1 MIYLWHLSVCPWV
14 FLGWNNINACEK
26 KTRIIK
32 LSTNYAVNP
41 KILTGIIIG
50 LKKKIFFLIDF

>member
-50 LKKKIFFLIDF
+50 LKKKIFF